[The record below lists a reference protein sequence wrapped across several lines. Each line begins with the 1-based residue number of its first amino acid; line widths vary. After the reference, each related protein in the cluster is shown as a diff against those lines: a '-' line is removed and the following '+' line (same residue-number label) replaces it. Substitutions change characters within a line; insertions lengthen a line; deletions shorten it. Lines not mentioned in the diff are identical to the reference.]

1 MTRGYEMPTVV
12 FVPLKKSRTIK
23 AGATLLAAANQ
34 SEVPIGQ
41 SCSGD
46 GICGWCKV
54 RVLRGAESLAPPI
67 ALERKL
73 MEQYK
78 FEPNER
84 AACLAVVE
92 GDVEITTSYW

>member
-1 MTRGYEMPTVV
+1 MPNVV
-12 FVPLKKSRTIK
+12 FVPLKKSKTIK

-34 SEVPIGQ
+34 SDVPIGQ

-54 RVLRGAESLAPPI
+54 RVLRGGESLAPPI

-73 MEQYK
+73 MAQYN
-78 FEPNER
+78 FASNER
-84 AACLAVVE
+84 AACLAVIN